1 MGECSKS
8 QSFAILDAFYKLG
21 GNFLDTLVGTAI
33 MLESLEL
40 TVYIGRITIRMRSLR
55 FGWASG

>member
-21 GNFLDTLVGTAI
+21 GNFLDTSVGTAI
-33 MLESLEL
+33 VGQDLPS
-40 TVYIGRITIRMRSLR
+40 
-55 FGWASG
+55 